1 MAVTG
6 SGPIPDLASP
16 DEASAIKGLRYMK
29 EYFDAQKKVKI
40 KIPKDRGEQFVQVNG
55 YTFNI
60 AAGFEV
66 AVPEQIA
73 HMLRDA
79 EII

>member
-6 SGPIPDLASP
+6 TGALPDTSSS
-16 DEASAIKGLRYMK
+16 DEAQAKKGLRYMK

-40 KIPKDRGEQFVQVNG
+40 KIPRDRGEQFVQVNG

-60 AAGFEV
+60 AAGYEV
-66 AVPEQIA
+66 VVPEQIA
-73 HMLRDA
+73 QMLRDA
-79 EII
+79 EVI